1 MRKNDRPCSE
11 GDGTEWGCAGQNLVP
26 FRVSRQQ
33 FLQYATEL
41 RVGKT
46 WWADRVNQHSERAEQ
61 YGWPARWTGTVR
73 PYGSQHRVPLTRIQ
87 DCRQNCRVIV
97 LDASDPC
104 LRRWWEKTRLNEKI
118 YKIRDLKRNLS
129 ICITSHRSYLSL
141 VLAGA
146 PCSVLH
152 VPLS

>member
-33 FLQYATEL
+33 LLQYATEL

-46 WWADRVNQHSERAEQ
+46 WWADRGNQHSERAQQ
-61 YGWPARWTGTVR
+61 YGRPARWTDMVR
-73 PYGSQHRVPLTRIQ
+73 PYGSRHKVPLTHI
-87 DCRQNCRVIV
+87 QNCRVLV

-104 LRRWWEKTRLNEKI
+104 LRRRWEKTRLNEKI
-118 YKIRDLKRNLS
+118 YKIRDLKGNLS

-146 PCSVLH
+146 LCSVLH
-152 VPLS
+152 EPLS